1 MEVKKEVNEEL
12 PVKKN
17 WETPRIVV
25 LSENVIKGRGQPGT
39 DGAGTDT
46 AS

>member
-1 MEVKKEVNEEL
+1 MEDAKEVKAEL
-12 PVKKN
+12 PVKKT
-17 WETPRIVV
+17 WETPRIVI
-25 LSENVIKGRGQPGT
+25 LSENVIKGRGLPGT